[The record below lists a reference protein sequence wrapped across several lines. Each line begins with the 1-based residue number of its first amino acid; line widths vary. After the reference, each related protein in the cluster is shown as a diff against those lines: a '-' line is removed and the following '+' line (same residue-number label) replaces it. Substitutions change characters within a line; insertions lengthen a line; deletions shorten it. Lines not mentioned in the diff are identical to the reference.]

1 MFFIHIDT
9 LYFSAIPKKP
19 KLFKTILTEISEAKD
34 NGLKFSDGR
43 RILAGYKNWQYGFVC
58 ECGAWVNIAEGKKL
72 GDAFPIY
79 VRVPAEILLQYH
91 KCLDK
96 LIIDIG
102 KQFGGFV
109 VCKISRLD
117 IAVDTDECK
126 VKTNWT
132 RKLQCRAFSG
142 SAVSMDRPPDDP
154 SDSSSNKLTIYYQ
167 DNPFLKHEGFTGI
180 TFGSGLSA
188 SVYFRIYEKLFEI
201 KRRHGNLDGYL
212 EVVSEYG
219 YKKEGEKIIWRFEF
233 ELKREFLSNFGFDTV
248 QETLTGLDRLYHF
261 LTTDWVSMN
270 GQARLYSR
278 FWDKMQKLKFN
289 SKGGEVLERISK
301 VNIQQMQAQVIGV
314 FARIF
319 EEKRLE
325 PEDMLSYVLTLLS
338 DPIYEEKLF
347 EWKAKKKIVAEDQK
361 LKTVLDAVDNS
372 FKKSQLADF
381 EKYQQKKE
389 ALLEASKNV
398 C

>member
-1 MFFIHIDT
+1 MFLIHIDT
-9 LYFSAIPKKP
+9 LYFSAIPRSPKKFS
-19 KLFKTILTEISEAKD
+19 KILSEISQAKED
-34 NGLKFSDGR
+34 GQKFSDGR
-43 RILAGYKNWQYGFVC
+43 KILAGYKNWQYGYVC

-79 VRVPAEILLQYH
+79 IRVPSEVLLQYH

-96 LIIDIG
+96 LIDDIG
-102 KQFGGFV
+102 KQFGGFM

-117 IAVDTDECK
+117 IAVDTDECE
-126 VKTNWT
+126 VKSNWT

-142 SAVSMDRPPDDP
+142 AAVSMDRPPDSP
-154 SDSSSNKLTIYYQ
+154 SDSSANKLTTYYQ
-167 DNPFLKHEGFTGI
+167 DNPFLKHEGFTGL

-219 YKKEGEKIIWRFEF
+219 YKKEDEKIIWRFEF

-248 QETLTGLDRLYHF
+248 EETLAGLDRLYHF
-261 LTTDWVSMN
+261 LVTDWVSMD
-270 GQARLYSR
+270 GQARQYGR
-278 FWDKMQKLKFN
+278 FWSKMQNLKFN

-301 VNIQQMQAQVIGV
+301 VNIQQMQAQAIGV
-314 FARIF
+314 LARIF
-319 EEKRLE
+319 EEKRLDQG
-325 PEDMLSYVLTLLS
+325 DMLTYMAKMLI
-338 DPIYEEKLF
+338 DYEEKLF
-347 EWKAKKKIVAEDQK
+347 EWKKKPKIVIEDEK
-361 LKTVLDAVDNS
+361 RKIISDRVDNLM
-372 FKKSQLADF
+372 KQAQLADF

-389 ALLEASKNV
+389 ARLEASENV